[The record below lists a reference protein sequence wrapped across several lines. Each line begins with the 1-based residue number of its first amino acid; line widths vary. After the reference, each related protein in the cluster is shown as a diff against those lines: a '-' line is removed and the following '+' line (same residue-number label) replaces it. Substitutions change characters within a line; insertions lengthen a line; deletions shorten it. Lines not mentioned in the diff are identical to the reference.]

1 MGNNY
6 NRIRISSNCV
16 KLMGNNYVV
25 LLYLKLC
32 VHISCQYTKSSSLK
46 KTPRVETFGR
56 KKNQKLRL

>member
-25 LLYLKLC
+25 LLYLKLS
-32 VHISCQYTKSSSLK
+32 VHISCQYTK
-46 KTPRVETFGR
+46 
-56 KKNQKLRL
+56 LRFLCARDAVINWL